1 MRCTCVLKIF
11 ANDKNVCKT
20 TSNKSVCFR
29 CLWNTSGGHFTKKKL
44 LNSFTRF
51 WYFATRMTKITY
63 VIILRLVLACIQ
75 LCTFSNILTS
85 MEVNSWRPF
94 EIVFSPITQSPY
106 SRYILFHCPLFKTC
120 SESAVVVV
128 IASCEPPG
136 YAWLLRAAEVI
147 KILPRNEETSR
158 GGLVWKQHLG

>member
-1 MRCTCVLKIF
+1 MQMCVLQM
-11 ANDKNVCKT
+11 
-20 TSNKSVCFR
+20 
-29 CLWNTSGGHFTKKKL
+29 TKMSAKQLQIKLSALDASETPPVDILHKKL
-44 LNSFTRF
+44 LHSLTWF
-51 WYFATRMTKITY
+51 WYFTTRMTNITY

-85 MEVNSWRPF
+85 MKVNSWRPF

-120 SESAVVVV
+120 SESAIVVV
-128 IASCEPPG
+128 IASCKPPG
-136 YAWLLRAAEVI
+136 YAWLPRAAEFV

-158 GGLVWKQHLG
+158 GGLIVWKQRLG